1 MCDTLDSKGTKM
13 TLKEL
18 LDILQLLSA
27 IESAMLMGNARMPDH
42 LHDQLTDTINTVR
55 GYILNK

>member
-1 MCDTLDSKGTKM
+1 MCYTLDSKGTKM

-27 IESAMLMGNARMPDH
+27 IESAMLMSNARMPDH
-42 LHDQLTDTINTVR
+42 LHDQLAETINTVR
-55 GYILNK
+55 GYILK

>member
-1 MCDTLDSKGTKM
+1 M

-18 LDILQLLSA
+18 LDILQLFSA
-27 IESAMLMGNARMPDH
+27 IESAMLMSNARMPDH
-42 LHDQLTDTINTVR
+42 LHDQLAETINTLR

>member
-1 MCDTLDSKGTKM
+1 MCDTLDSKGTEM

-27 IESAMLMGNARMPDH
+27 IESAMLMSNARMPDH
-42 LHDQLTDTINTVR
+42 LHDQLAETINTVR
-55 GYILNK
+55 GYILK

>member
-1 MCDTLDSKGTKM
+1 M

-42 LHDQLTDTINTVR
+42 LHDSLTDTINTVR

>member
-1 MCDTLDSKGTKM
+1 M

-27 IESAMLMGNARMPDH
+27 IESAMLMSNARMPDH
-42 LHDQLTDTINTVR
+42 LHDQLTETINTVR
-55 GYILNK
+55 GYILK

>member
-1 MCDTLDSKGTKM
+1 M

-27 IESAMLMGNARMPDH
+27 IESAMLMSNARMPDH

-55 GYILNK
+55 SYILK